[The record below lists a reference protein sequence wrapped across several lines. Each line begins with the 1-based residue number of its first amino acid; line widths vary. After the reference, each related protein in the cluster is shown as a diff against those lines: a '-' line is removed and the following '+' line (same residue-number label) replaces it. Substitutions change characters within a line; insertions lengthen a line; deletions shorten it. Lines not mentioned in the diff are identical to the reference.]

1 MKFLKYSFIIL
12 IFIATQT
19 ILHGNDCNNTFK
31 KCKSPDQTYKIS
43 SSSRSIKLTR
53 GKKARV
59 VLNAYGG
66 RAYYFS
72 LYARSKVGLL
82 QFRII
87 NSQNNQI
94 IYDNSTEALVD
105 NKTIKLESTQK
116 LFIEV
121 VAPNWKSD
129 KNYEC
134 AGFKVAYKK
143 I

>member
-1 MKFLKYSFIIL
+1 MKFLKYTFLIITL
-12 IFIATQT
+12 MLTQVF
-19 ILHGNDCNNTFK
+19 LLGNDCNNTFK
-31 KCKSPDQTYKIS
+31 KCKSPDQSYKIS
-43 SSSRSIKLTR
+43 SSSRSIRLTR

-72 LYARSKVGLL
+72 LYAKPKVGML

-87 NSQNNQI
+87 NSLDNKI
-94 IYDNSTEALVD
+94 LYDNSTEALVD
-105 NKTIKLESTQK
+105 HKTIKLESTQK